1 MPDGVISNQNLT
13 DRVDEAAVTAAL
25 SEMVAI
31 QSVNPFDEPASP
43 GHRECE
49 MADYLCARME
59 ALGMEVERRDIAQGR
74 PNVCGRLKGTGG
86 GASFMLAGHMDT
98 VGVEGYDGAFE
109 PRVEEGKLYGRG
121 ACDMKGALAAYLEV
135 VRVLRD
141 SGTELKGDL
150 LIGVVSDEEHT
161 MIGSKDWGPNWPHA
175 DAGVIGEPTEL
186 AICPA
191 HKGQAAMLIRTFGKA
206 VHSSMPELGEN
217 AIVRMARVIEAFD
230 DYWDELASREP
241 HPLCGHGRFSPGVI
255 QGGTI
260 SSAVPDFCE
269 LEVDR
274 RMVPGETEEQIVAE
288 YRARLDRLS
297 ENDPGFRYEI
307 AGPTIGVGPLD
318 IASDDAL
325 VTTLAKACETVTGSA
340 PPVTAFPGGTD
351 APNMGFPCIIC
362 GPGALAQAHTVN
374 EFVETRQ
381 LADAARIY
389 LLAALDFTGST

>member
-1 MPDGVISNQNLT
+1 MSDGVISNQNLA
-13 DRVDEAAVTAAL
+13 DRVDEAAVTAGLA
-25 SEMVAI
+25 EMVAI
-31 QSVNPFDEPASP
+31 QSVNPFDDPASP
-43 GHRECE
+43 GHRERE

-109 PRVEEGKLYGRG
+109 PRVEEGRLYGRG

-141 SGTELKGDL
+141 SGTKLKGDL

-230 DYWDELASREP
+230 DYGEELKSREP

-288 YRARLDRLS
+288 YRARLDRLTG
-297 ENDPGFRYEI
+297 NDPGFRYEI
-307 AGPTIGVGPLD
+307 AGPTIGVGSLD
-318 IASDDAL
+318 IAPDDAL
-325 VTTLAKACETVTGSA
+325 VTTLAKACEAVTGSA

>member
-1 MPDGVISNQNLT
+1 MPGSAISNQNLC
-13 DRVDEAAVTAAL
+13 DRVDEAAVTATLA
-25 SEMVAI
+25 EMVAI

-43 GHRECE
+43 GHRESE
-49 MADYLCARME
+49 MADYLCDRMA
-59 ALGMEVERRDIAQGR
+59 ALGMEVERRDISAGR
-74 PNVCGRLKGTGG
+74 PNVCGRLKGRGNG
-86 GASFMLAGHMDT
+86 PSFMLAGHMDT
-98 VGVEGYDGAFE
+98 VGVEGYKSAFE
-109 PRVEEGKLYGRG
+109 PRVEDGKLHGRG

-141 SGTELKGDL
+141 SGTELEGDL

-206 VHSSMPELGEN
+206 VHSAMPELGEN

-230 DYWDELASREP
+230 GYGDELLTREP

-255 QGGTI
+255 RGGTI

-288 YRARLDRLS
+288 YHTRLDRLV
-297 ENDPGFRYEI
+297 ETDPGFRYEI

-318 IASDDAL
+318 IAPDDGL
-325 VTTLAKACETVTGSA
+325 VKSLARACEAVTGTL
-340 PPVTAFPGGTD
+340 PPVAAFPGGTD

-374 EFVETRQ
+374 EFVETAQ
-381 LADAARIY
+381 LSDAARIY
-389 LLAALDFTGST
+389 LLAALELTGTS

>member
-1 MPDGVISNQNLT
+1 MPDGAISNRSLA
-13 DRVDEAAVTAAL
+13 DRVDEDAVTATLA
-25 SEMVAI
+25 EMVAI
-31 QSVNPFDEPASP
+31 RSVNPFDEAASP
-43 GHRECE
+43 GHRERE

-59 ALGMEVERRDIAQGR
+59 ALGMEVECRDIVDGR
-74 PNVCGRLKGTGG
+74 PNVCGRLKGTGDG
-86 GASFMLAGHMDT
+86 PTFMLTGHMDT

-109 PRVEEGKLYGRG
+109 PRIDGGRLYGRG

-135 VRVLRD
+135 VRVLQD
-141 SGTELKGDL
+141 SGTALNGDL
-150 LIGVVSDEEHT
+150 LIGVVCDEEHT

-175 DAGVIGEPTEL
+175 AAGVIGEPTEL

-217 AIVRMARVIEAFD
+217 AIVRMAQVIDAFD
-230 DYWDELASREP
+230 DYGDELKTREP

-255 QGGTI
+255 RGGTI

-274 RMVPGETEEQIVAE
+274 RMVPGETEEQVVAE
-288 YRARLDRLS
+288 YRARLDRLA
-297 ENDPGFRYEI
+297 ERDPGFRYEI

-318 IASDDAL
+318 VAPDDPL

-340 PPVTAFPGGTD
+340 PPVEAFPGGTD

-362 GPGALAQAHTVN
+362 GPGALAQAHTVD

-389 LLAALDFTGST
+389 LLAALDLTGTA